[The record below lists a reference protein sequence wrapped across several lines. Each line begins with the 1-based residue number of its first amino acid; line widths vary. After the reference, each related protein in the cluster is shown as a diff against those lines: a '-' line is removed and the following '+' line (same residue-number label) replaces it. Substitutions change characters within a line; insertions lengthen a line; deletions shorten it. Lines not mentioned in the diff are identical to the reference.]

1 MTDEFRDYFEIL
13 GVSPNAD
20 TAAINDAYRR
30 RAKEVHPDRSGG
42 NGGHEKFA
50 ELQDAYETL
59 IDEPRNEQ
67 YRHRYRSYIGSK
79 SVVLFERSVR
89 DLFDDA
95 LEYVKGLTGIRKK
108 DLFDLVIDKRFTD
121 FDKCTNLD
129 VPLVMECKSCRGF
142 GAIAWLKCEKCGG
155 DGSTTSYREVELE
168 VPKNTPDGTLLR
180 RDLSEQIVYITI
192 GYR

>member
-13 GVSPNAD
+13 GVKPDAD
-20 TAAINDAYRR
+20 TAAINEAYRR

-59 IDEPRNEQ
+59 IDKPRSEQ
-67 YRHRYRSYIGSK
+67 YRHRYSAYIGSK
-79 SVVLFERSVR
+79 SVIRFERSIR
-89 DLFDDA
+89 DMFDDA
-95 LEYVKGLTGIRKK
+95 VEYVKGLTGFRKK
-108 DLFDLVIDKRFTD
+108 DPFDLWINKLYADYDKRI
-121 FDKCTNLD
+121 NLD
-129 VPLVMECKSCRGF
+129 VPLVVECKSCKGF
-142 GAIAWLKCEKCGG
+142 GAIAWLKCKKCGG
-155 DGSTTSYREVELE
+155 DGSATSYREVELE

-180 RDLSEQIVYITI
+180 RDLPGQIVYIRI